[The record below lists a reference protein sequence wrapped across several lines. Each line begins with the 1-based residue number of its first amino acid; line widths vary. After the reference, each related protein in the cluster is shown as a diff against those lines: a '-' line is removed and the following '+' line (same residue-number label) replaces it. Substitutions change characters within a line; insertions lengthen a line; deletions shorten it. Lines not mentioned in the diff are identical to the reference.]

1 MSKAMVLAYI
11 DLRDGNGLRERCV
24 MARPKTFGCLKVGET
39 TAATTQRSHH
49 DNPQR

>member
-24 MARPKTFGCLKVGET
+24 MARPEDVWL
-39 TAATTQRSHH
+39 
-49 DNPQR
+49 PQSWGDDGRNHPKESP